1 MASTNQNISQL
12 EHMPPEW
19 VETNLVLI
27 LKSEITI

>member
-19 VETNLVLI
+19 AETNLVLI